1 MKRFLDVFFSAI
13 AILFLSPVL
22 LAISIVVLIDD
33 GCPVIFKQD
42 RVGKN
47 GNLFKIRKF
56 RTMNKGTRNAPTSKL
71 SEADACI
78 THSGRFLRR
87 TSLDELV
94 QLVNIFEGTMSFIGP
109 RPLIPEEREIDELRR
124 KYNVYRVRP
133 GMTGWAQING
143 RDSLSDEAK
152 ANFDREYVEKHS
164 LLFDFKILVKTF
176 GTVLKGENI
185 VEGGKDKKEED
196 NARLDG

>member
-42 RVGKN
+42 RVGKD

>member
-1 MKRFLDVFFSAI
+1 MKRLLDIFFSAT
-13 AILFLSPVL
+13 AIIFLSPLL

-33 GCPVIFKQD
+33 GYPIIFKQD
-42 RVGKN
+42 RVGKD
-47 GNLFKIRKF
+47 GNYFKVRKF
-56 RTMNKGTRNAPTSKL
+56 RTMKKGTRNAPTAELK
-71 SEADACI
+71 EADACI

-109 RPLIPEEREIDELRR
+109 RPLIPDEKEIDLLRK

-143 RDSLSDEAK
+143 RDSLTDDEKAK
-152 ANFDREYVEKHS
+152 YDKEYVENQS
-164 LLFDFKILVKTF
+164 LLFDFKILLKTF
-176 GTVLKGENI
+176 GTVLKGDNI
-185 VEGGKDKKEED
+185 VEGSEEKKKKT
-196 NARLDG
+196 L

>member
-13 AILFLSPVL
+13 AILLLSPVL

-42 RVGKN
+42 RVGKD
-47 GNLFKIRKF
+47 GKLFKIRKF
-56 RTMNKGTRNAPTSKL
+56 RTMNKGTRNAPTSEL
-71 SEADACI
+71 REAEACI

-94 QLVNIFEGTMSFIGP
+94 QLFNIFEGTMSFIGP
-109 RPLIPEEREIDELRR
+109 RPLIPEEREIDELRK
-124 KYNVYRVRP
+124 KYNVYIVRP

-152 ANFDREYVEKHS
+152 AKFDREYVEKHS
-164 LLFDFKILVKTF
+164 LLFDLKILVKTF

-185 VEGGKDKKEED
+185 VEGGKEKIEED
-196 NARLDG
+196 NEKLDG